1 MFQEAYKRAYDSKV
15 PKQEVVLKIEE
26 NKKKNPER
34 GYLRA
39 ILRPVVACLAVIL
52 VLGATVT
59 PVLAKEFPFVYR
71 IVAKYAPSL
80 VEYML
85 PQEYSCSKAGIIM
98 QVEAIYVSDTEAEVI
113 VSFKDEQGYDYING
127 KIDLYDS
134 YHITSYSGISNV
146 GGCSFLEYD
155 AVEDKTYYKLDMS
168 SWDSF
173 DKEKFRFQ
181 VNMILTNCVEE
192 NQILDLTEM
201 DRSPVL
207 KDVTLSGFGGNM
219 NGSKLQEYLGKSASE
234 PWRRGAKVLT
244 GSYDS
249 TFVDKL
255 EITAIGYQD
264 GILRI
269 QNCRGSF
276 VEADRHMNIML
287 VDEEGNERYC
297 DYSVDWQEE
306 IAGERVSFNEQ
317 WFLISEAELE
327 QLQVVTERFVTDG
340 CVKGNWEV
348 IFTIEE

>member
-15 PKQEVVLKIEE
+15 PKQEIILKIEE
-26 NKKKNPER
+26 NKEAKRER
-34 GYLRA
+34 VQWGT
-39 ILRPVVACLAVIL
+39 ILRPVVACLAVVL
-52 VLGATVT
+52 VLGVTVT
-59 PVLAKEFPFVYR
+59 PVLAKEFPLVYR
-71 IVAKYAPSL
+71 IVEKYAPSML
-80 VEYML
+80 EYIL
-85 PQEYSCSKAGIIM
+85 PQKYSCSKAGIKM
-98 QVEAIYVSDTEAEVI
+98 QVEAIYVNDTEAQVV

-134 YHITSYSGISNV
+134 YHITSYSGGSNV
-146 GGCSFLEYD
+146 GGASFLEYD
-155 AVEDKTYYKLDMS
+155 AVEDKAYYKLDMC

-173 DKEKFRFQ
+173 DKEKFCFQ
-181 VNMILTNCVEE
+181 VGMLLTNCVEE
-192 NQILDLTEM
+192 SQVLNLTELNT
-201 DRSPVL
+201 SPVL
-207 KDVTLSGFGGNM
+207 KNVTL
-219 NGSKLQEYLGKSASE
+219 NGCVGAMDSPKLQEYLGKSASE
-234 PWRRGAKVLT
+234 PWRKGAKVLT

-276 VEADRHMNIML
+276 AEADRHMNIML
-287 VDEEGNERYC
+287 VDKNGNERYC

-327 QLQVVTERFVTDG
+327 HMQAVVELFVTDG
-340 CVKGNWEV
+340 CVKGDWEV
-348 IFTIEE
+348 VFTIGE